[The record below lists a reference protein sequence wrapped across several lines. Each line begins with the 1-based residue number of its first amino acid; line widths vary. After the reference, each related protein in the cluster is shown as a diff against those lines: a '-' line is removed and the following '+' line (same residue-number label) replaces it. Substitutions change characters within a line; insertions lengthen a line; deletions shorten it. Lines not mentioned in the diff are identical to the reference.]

1 MKKVFS
7 TLLMVFIFA
16 AWAQGTKGY
25 FEQDARKSSNLLV
38 YESTVEN
45 GREDGSDFYVADVLR
60 KAVITDLQIY
70 SNYQIIDFYD
80 NDTHKKITA
89 KNPEIK
95 TPAEAAA
102 AVNAK
107 YAVSIK
113 TIIDRTQPPESYKI
127 ELSLHLIQEDQ
138 VINGYTSSIPWTRD
152 EYLEYAHSEA
162 VFNLLPQ
169 IDITLTPLGERLL
182 LNTKAPEMSLEDAKQ
197 EEDDINLQLNRTSRK
212 ENSVNAQKKV
222 KAQLA
227 QAKER
232 VRKLTKKLQQDE
244 DEKLA
249 DQKRSDE
256 TKQWIS
262 ETLSKTQKY
271 TAEINSKKSP
281 SLSIENQIN
290 IIESRKQILRDNKNF
305 VAEKIEANN
314 RRLEQIKLQEQEE
327 RRNKAPEAGEVDA
340 FGNLNETARTI
351 MQKDVIAIDRKYEE
365 AKIKYAKE
373 TEEYYLTVQDIT
385 ASQISGGIKDL
396 ESQEFEADS
405 IKDED
410 FIFHV
415 DYFDG
420 DRQSWIYTAQF
431 NFGDE
436 TIYTEE
442 GSLTYKEITSSKA
455 PSSSE
460 LVVAKTREKYNSTV
474 DKYNALFR
482 STTPYLNAH
491 AFYRISSADY
501 TKPSVYTVTLE
512 KIEIENLATGK
523 IIKTVTPS
531 KKHSFEYFP
540 ATDVDWRT
548 TAMKTS
554 EKEELDSKRAAQK
567 SRMERIDR
575 QSKRI
580 TWGALF
586 LIPSTWNYYKTESE
600 SYQTL
605 GYTLSLGFTNYTYI
619 AGTAEAGDL
628 SALIDLKDNF
638 VDAIRDFDWKYTLAG
653 QLGFTYKLTDWMR
666 LNAFGEVGK
675 INKETSYGFG
685 ASADIFIK
693 KLGILAGYTK
703 DYNSKDKWIDKF
715 TVGFEFVF

>member
-7 TLLMVFIFA
+7 TLLMVFTFA

-182 LNTKAPEMSLEDAKQ
+182 LNTKTPEMSLEDAKQ

-249 DQKRSDE
+249 DQKRSDK
-256 TKQWIS
+256 TKQRIS
-262 ETLSKTQKY
+262 ETLSKTRSSRVQKSLYY
-271 TAEINSKKSP
+271 TGKGRVGARRNGKKIILHLILRICLERAALI
-281 SLSIENQIN
+281 SLFSIIKVMLN
-290 IIESRKQILRDNKNF
+290 IAFRSLKTLILLLYVLLRKQRPKN
-305 VAEKIEANN
+305 
-314 RRLEQIKLQEQEE
+314 LENTNVLLM
-327 RRNKAPEAGEVDA
+327 N
-340 FGNLNETARTI
+340 
-351 MQKDVIAIDRKYEE
+351 M
-365 AKIKYAKE
+365 
-373 TEEYYLTVQDIT
+373 
-385 ASQISGGIKDL
+385 
-396 ESQEFEADS
+396 
-405 IKDED
+405 
-410 FIFHV
+410 
-415 DYFDG
+415 
-420 DRQSWIYTAQF
+420 RQSVPF
-431 NFGDE
+431 
-436 TIYTEE
+436 
-442 GSLTYKEITSSKA
+442 
-455 PSSSE
+455 
-460 LVVAKTREKYNSTV
+460 
-474 DKYNALFR
+474 
-482 STTPYLNAH
+482 
-491 AFYRISSADY
+491 
-501 TKPSVYTVTLE
+501 
-512 KIEIENLATGK
+512 
-523 IIKTVTPS
+523 
-531 KKHSFEYFP
+531 
-540 ATDVDWRT
+540 
-548 TAMKTS
+548 
-554 EKEELDSKRAAQK
+554 
-567 SRMERIDR
+567 
-575 QSKRI
+575 
-580 TWGALF
+580 
-586 LIPSTWNYYKTESE
+586 
-600 SYQTL
+600 
-605 GYTLSLGFTNYTYI
+605 SLGI
-619 AGTAEAGDL
+619 
-628 SALIDLKDNF
+628 
-638 VDAIRDFDWKYTLAG
+638 
-653 QLGFTYKLTDWMR
+653 
-666 LNAFGEVGK
+666 
-675 INKETSYGFG
+675 
-685 ASADIFIK
+685 
-693 KLGILAGYTK
+693 
-703 DYNSKDKWIDKF
+703 
-715 TVGFEFVF
+715 